1 MLFTRRLQIRK
12 GKIDM
17 YVDKA
22 KIYIKAG
29 DGGPGCVSF
38 RREKYVNAGGPD
50 GGDGG
55 KGGDIIFAAD
65 EGMRTLMDFCYRQ
78 KYAAQ
83 NGEGGRKKNMYGKS
97 GGDLVIHVPPG
108 TVIKDFETGRV
119 AADIREGS
127 RVLLKGGQGGKGNA
141 RFATPTRQKPSFA
154 TSGRKTKGRYV
165 LLELKSIA
173 DVGLIGFPSVG
184 KSTLLAACTS
194 ARPKI
199 AEYHF
204 TTLSP
209 NLGVVQVRDSSFIM
223 ADIPGLIEGAHEG
236 SGLGLDFLRHIE
248 RTRML
253 IHVVDASCFEGRDII
268 EDYEAIRNEL
278 LSYSAKLS
286 EKPEIVAANKMDV
299 TGADENVKKLRE
311 YLLSKGLEVLE
322 ISAATGEGTKQ
333 LMERASETL
342 AGLPVPVPDV
352 PDGIIEEWA
361 LEREDKGFD
370 VVKQDGVYYVDGTLI
385 QEILGKTNPNDVDSM
400 RHFQKLLKDFG
411 ILKALRQ
418 EGVKTGDTVVLE
430 GLEFDFV
437 D

>member
-1 MLFTRRLQIRK
+1 MF
-12 GKIDM
+12 
-17 YVDKA
+17 VDKV

-29 DGGPGCVSF
+29 DGGAGSVSF
-38 RREKYVNAGGPD
+38 HREKFVNAGGPD

-65 EGMRTLMDFCYRQ
+65 DGMRTLMDFRYQQ
-78 KYAAQ
+78 KYVAQ
-83 NGEGGRKKNMYGKS
+83 NGESGGKS
-97 GGDLVIHVPPG
+97 NKHGKDGKDLIIRVPPG

-127 RVLLKGGQGGKGNA
+127 RVLLKGGKGGKGNA

-154 TSGRKTKGRYV
+154 TAGRKSKGRFV
-165 LLELKSIA
+165 VLELKSIA

-184 KSTLLAACTS
+184 KSTLLAACTG

-199 AEYHF
+199 ADYHF

-209 NLGVVQVRDSSFIM
+209 NLGVVQSHEASFVM

-236 SGLGLDFLRHIE
+236 AGLGLDFLRHIE

-253 IHVVDASCFEGRDII
+253 IHVVDASCFEGRAII
-268 EDYEAIRNEL
+268 DDYEAIRNEL
-278 LSYSAKLS
+278 SSYSAELAA
-286 EKPEIVAANKMDV
+286 KPEIVAANKMDMP
-299 TGADENVKKLRE
+299 GAQENAQRLRE
-311 YLLSKGLEVLE
+311 YLSPKGIEVYE
-322 ISAATGEGTKQ
+322 IIAAIKEGVKE
-333 LMERASETL
+333 LMERASEIL
-342 AGLPVPVPDV
+342 SGLPVPQPDV

-361 LEREDKGFD
+361 LERDDMGFE
-370 VVKQDGVYYVDGTLI
+370 VVKQDGVYYVDGSLI
-385 QEILGKTNPNDVDSM
+385 QEIMAKTDPNDVDSM

-411 ILKALRQ
+411 IIKALRQ
-418 EGVKTGDTVVLE
+418 EGAKTGDTVCLE
-430 GLEFDFV
+430 GMEFDFI

>member
-1 MLFTRRLQIRK
+1 MF
-12 GKIDM
+12 
-17 YVDKA
+17 VDKA

-29 DGGPGCVSF
+29 DGGAGNVSF
-38 RREKYVNAGGPD
+38 HREKFVNAGGPD

-65 EGMRTLMDFCYRQ
+65 NGMRTLMDFHYQQ
-78 KYAAQ
+78 KYAAG
-83 NGEGGRKKNMYGKS
+83 NGEKGGTSNKHGKD
-97 GGDLVIHVPPG
+97 GNDLVIYVPPG

-127 RVLLKGGQGGKGNA
+127 RVLLKGGSGGKGNSK
-141 RFATPTRQKPSFA
+141 FATATRQKPSFA
-154 TSGRKTKGRYV
+154 TAGRKTKGRFV
-165 LLELKSIA
+165 VLELKSIA

-209 NLGVVQVRDSSFIM
+209 NLGVAPVKDGSFVM

-236 SGLGLDFLRHIE
+236 AGLGLDFLRHIE

-253 IHVVDASCFEGRDII
+253 IHVVDASCFEGRDLIA
-268 EDYEAIRNEL
+268 DYEAIRNEL
-278 LSYSAKLS
+278 LSYSEELGI
-286 EKPEIVAANKMDV
+286 KPEIVAANKMDMP
-299 TGADENVKKLRE
+299 GAGENAERLRK
-311 YLLSKGLEVLE
+311 YLAPKGIEVFE
-322 ISAATGEGTKQ
+322 IVAAIGEGTSE
-333 LMERASETL
+333 LMERASEIL
-342 AGLPVPVPDV
+342 AELPVPQPDI

-370 VVKQDGVYYVDGTLI
+370 IVKQDGVFYVDGSLV
-385 QEILGKTNPNDVDSM
+385 QEILAKTDPDNVESM
-400 RHFQKLLKDFG
+400 MHFQKLLKDFG
-411 ILKALRQ
+411 IVKALRH
-418 EGVKTGDTVVLE
+418 EGAKTGDTVCLE
-430 GLEFDFV
+430 GMDFDFI

>member
-1 MLFTRRLQIRK
+1 MF
-12 GKIDM
+12 
-17 YVDKA
+17 VDKV

-29 DGGPGCVSF
+29 DGGAGSVSF
-38 RREKYVNAGGPD
+38 HREKFVNAGGPD

-65 EGMRTLMDFCYRQ
+65 DGMRTLMDFRYQQ
-78 KYAAQ
+78 KYVAQ
-83 NGEGGRKKNMYGKS
+83 NGESGGKS
-97 GGDLVIHVPPG
+97 NKHGKDGKGLIIRVPPG

-127 RVLLKGGQGGKGNA
+127 RVLLKGGKGGKGNA

-154 TSGRKTKGRYV
+154 TAGRKSKGRFV
-165 LLELKSIA
+165 VLELKTIA

-184 KSTLLAACTS
+184 KSTLLAACTG

-199 AEYHF
+199 ADYHF

-209 NLGVVQVRDSSFIM
+209 NLGVVQSHEASFVM

-236 SGLGLDFLRHIE
+236 AGLGLDFLRHIE

-268 EDYEAIRNEL
+268 DDYEAIRNEL
-278 LSYSAKLS
+278 SSYSAELAA
-286 EKPEIVAANKMDV
+286 KPEIVAANKMDMP
-299 TGADENVKKLRE
+299 GAQENAQRLRE
-311 YLLSKGLEVLE
+311 YLSPKGIEVYE
-322 ISAATGEGTKQ
+322 IIAAIKEGVKE
-333 LMERASETL
+333 LMERASEIL
-342 AGLPVPVPDV
+342 SGLPVPQPDV

-361 LEREDKGFD
+361 LERDDMGFE
-370 VVKQDGVYYVDGTLI
+370 VVKQDGVYYVDGSLI
-385 QEILGKTNPNDVDSM
+385 QEIMAKTDPNDVDSM

-411 ILKALRQ
+411 IIKALRQ
-418 EGVKTGDTVVLE
+418 EGAKTGDTVCLE
-430 GLEFDFV
+430 GMEFDFI

>member
-1 MLFTRRLQIRK
+1 MF
-12 GKIDM
+12 
-17 YVDKA
+17 VDKV

-29 DGGPGCVSF
+29 DGGAGSVSF
-38 RREKYVNAGGPD
+38 HREKFVNAGGPD

-65 EGMRTLMDFCYRQ
+65 DGMRTLMDFRYQQ
-78 KYAAQ
+78 KYVAQ
-83 NGEGGRKKNMYGKS
+83 NGESGGKS
-97 GGDLVIHVPPG
+97 NKHGKDGKDLIIRVPPG

-127 RVLLKGGQGGKGNA
+127 RVLLKGGKGGKGNA

-154 TSGRKTKGRYV
+154 TAGRKSKGRFV
-165 LLELKSIA
+165 VLELKSIA

-184 KSTLLAACTS
+184 KSTLLAACTG

-199 AEYHF
+199 ADYHF

-209 NLGVVQVRDSSFIM
+209 NLGVVQSHEASFVM

-236 SGLGLDFLRHIE
+236 AGLGLDFLRHIE

-268 EDYEAIRNEL
+268 DDYEAIRNEL
-278 LSYSAKLS
+278 SSYSAELAA
-286 EKPEIVAANKMDV
+286 KPEIVAANKMDMP
-299 TGADENVKKLRE
+299 GAQENAQRLRE
-311 YLLSKGLEVLE
+311 YLSPKGIEVYE
-322 ISAATGEGTKQ
+322 ISAAIKEGVKE
-333 LMERASETL
+333 LMERASEIL
-342 AGLPVPVPDV
+342 SGLPVPQPDV

-361 LEREDKGFD
+361 LERDDMGFE
-370 VVKQDGVYYVDGTLI
+370 VVKQDGVYYVDGSLI
-385 QEILGKTNPNDVDSM
+385 QEIMAKTDPNDVDSM

-411 ILKALRQ
+411 IIKALRQ
-418 EGVKTGDTVVLE
+418 EGAKTGDTVCLE
-430 GLEFDFV
+430 GMEFDFI

>member
-1 MLFTRRLQIRK
+1 MF
-12 GKIDM
+12 
-17 YVDKA
+17 VDKV

-29 DGGPGCVSF
+29 DGGAGSVSF
-38 RREKYVNAGGPD
+38 HREKFVNAGGPD

-65 EGMRTLMDFCYRQ
+65 DGMRTLMDFRYQQ
-78 KYAAQ
+78 KYVAQ
-83 NGEGGRKKNMYGKS
+83 NGESGGKS
-97 GGDLVIHVPPG
+97 NKHGKDGRDLIIRVPPG

-127 RVLLKGGQGGKGNA
+127 RVLLKGGKGGKGNA

-154 TSGRKTKGRYV
+154 TAGRKSKGRFV
-165 LLELKSIA
+165 VLELKSIA

-184 KSTLLAACTS
+184 KSTLLAACTG

-199 AEYHF
+199 ADYHF

-209 NLGVVQVRDSSFIM
+209 NLGVVQSHEASFVM

-236 SGLGLDFLRHIE
+236 AGLGLDFLRHIE

-268 EDYEAIRNEL
+268 DDYEAIRNEL
-278 LSYSAKLS
+278 SSYSAELAA
-286 EKPEIVAANKMDV
+286 KPEIVAANKMDMP
-299 TGADENVKKLRE
+299 GAQENAQRLRE
-311 YLLSKGLEVLE
+311 YLSPKGIEVYE
-322 ISAATGEGTKQ
+322 IIAAIKEGVKE
-333 LMERASETL
+333 LMERASEIL
-342 AGLPVPVPDV
+342 SGLPVPQPDV

-361 LEREDKGFD
+361 LERDDMGFE
-370 VVKQDGVYYVDGTLI
+370 VVKQDGVYYVDGSLI
-385 QEILGKTNPNDVDSM
+385 QEIMAKTDPNDVDSM

-411 ILKALRQ
+411 IIKALRQ
-418 EGVKTGDTVVLE
+418 EGAKTGDTVCLE
-430 GLEFDFV
+430 GMEFDFI

>member
-1 MLFTRRLQIRK
+1 MF
-12 GKIDM
+12 
-17 YVDKA
+17 VDKV

-29 DGGPGCVSF
+29 DGGAGCVSF
-38 RREKYVNAGGPD
+38 HREKYVNAGGPD

-65 EGMRTLMDFCYRQ
+65 EGMRTLMDFRYQQ
-78 KYAAQ
+78 KYVAQ
-83 NGEGGRKKNMYGKS
+83 NGENGGKNNRHGKD
-97 GGDLVIHVPPG
+97 GKDLIIRVPPG

-127 RVLLKGGQGGKGNA
+127 RVLLKGGKGGKGNA

-154 TSGRKTKGRYV
+154 TAGKKSKGRFV
-165 LLELKSIA
+165 VLELKSIA

-184 KSTLLAACTS
+184 KSTLLAACTG

-209 NLGVVQVRDSSFIM
+209 NLGVVQSHESSFVM

-236 SGLGLDFLRHIE
+236 AGLGLDFLRHIE

-268 EDYEAIRNEL
+268 DDYEAIRNEL
-278 LSYSAKLS
+278 TSYSAELAA
-286 EKPEIVAANKMDV
+286 KPEIVAANKMDMP
-299 TGADENVKKLRE
+299 GAQENAQRLRE
-311 YLLSKGLEVLE
+311 YLSPKGIEVYE
-322 ISAATGEGTKQ
+322 IIAAIGEGVKE
-333 LMERASETL
+333 LMERASEIL
-342 AGLPVPVPDV
+342 SGLPVPQPDV

-361 LEREDKGFD
+361 LERDDMGFE
-370 VVKQDGVYYVDGTLI
+370 VVKQDGVYYVDGSLI
-385 QEILGKTNPNDVDSM
+385 QEIMAKTDPNDVDSM

-411 ILKALRQ
+411 VIKALRQ
-418 EGVKTGDTVVLE
+418 EGARTGDTVCLE
-430 GLEFDFV
+430 GMEFDFI